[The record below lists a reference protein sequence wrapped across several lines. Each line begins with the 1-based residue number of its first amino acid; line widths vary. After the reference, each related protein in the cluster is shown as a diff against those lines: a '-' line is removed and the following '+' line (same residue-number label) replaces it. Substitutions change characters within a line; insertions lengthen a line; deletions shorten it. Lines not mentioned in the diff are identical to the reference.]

1 MELKLTIYEDRL
13 CRRQKEVKTAKDF
26 ELSTAVC
33 EEVMNL
39 INIDMFEGG
48 LEALSDESNQ
58 ALMVEVIKNGYPY
71 FVELV
76 KEIFEI
82 TDSDGYFKVGDLARL
97 MMDIVKYSITQ
108 LATAIG
114 GLNNAKN

>member
-13 CRRQKEVKTAKDF
+13 CRKQKEVKTAKDF

-33 EEVMNL
+33 EEVLNL

-48 LEALSDESNQ
+48 LEALSNESNYT
-58 ALMVEVIKNGYPY
+58 LMLGVIKNGYPY

-82 TDSDGYFKVGDLARL
+82 TDDDGYFKVADLARL
-97 MMDIVKYSITQ
+97 MMDIVKYSITE
-108 LATAIG
+108 LAASIG
-114 GLNNAKN
+114 GGNNSKN

>member
-13 CRRQKEVKTAKDF
+13 CRKQKEVKTAKDF

-33 EEVMNL
+33 EEVLNL

-48 LEALSDESNQ
+48 LEALSDESSQ
-58 ALMVEVIKNGYPY
+58 ALMINVIKNGYPF

-76 KEIFEI
+76 KEIFEL
-82 TDSDGYFKVGDLARL
+82 TDEDGYFKVADIARL
-97 MMDIVKYSITQ
+97 MMDIVKYSITE
-108 LATAIG
+108 LAASIG
-114 GLNNAKN
+114 GGKSEKN